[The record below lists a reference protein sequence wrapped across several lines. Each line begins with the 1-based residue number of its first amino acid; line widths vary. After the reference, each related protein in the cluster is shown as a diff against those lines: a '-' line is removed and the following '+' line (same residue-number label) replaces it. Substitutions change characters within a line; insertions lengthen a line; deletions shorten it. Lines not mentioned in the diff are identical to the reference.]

1 MLRGKH
7 MFFEKLVSVLVVL
20 FGIFLYTVGV
30 TLDIH
35 SLLYDCAASTD
46 VITGL
51 VLLDGV
57 WKGWIL

>member
-1 MLRGKH
+1 MVL
-7 MFFEKLVSVLVVL
+7 EKLTAIGVIL

-30 TLDIH
+30 ALDIH
-35 SLLYDCAASTD
+35 SLLFDFAAGAD

-51 VLLDGV
+51 VLLDGF

>member
-1 MLRGKH
+1 

-30 TLDIH
+30 ELDIH
-35 SLLYDCAASTD
+35 SLLFDFAAGAD

-51 VLLDGV
+51 VLLDGF

>member
-1 MLRGKH
+1 MVL
-7 MFFEKLVSVLVVL
+7 EKLTAIGVIL

-30 TLDIH
+30 ELDIH
-35 SLLYDCAASTD
+35 SLLFDFAAGAD

-51 VLLDGV
+51 VLLDGF

>member
-1 MLRGKH
+1 MVL
-7 MFFEKLVSVLVVL
+7 EKLTAIGVVL

-30 TLDIH
+30 ELDIH
-35 SLLYDCAASTD
+35 SLLFDFAAGAD

-51 VLLDGV
+51 VLLDGF

>member
-1 MLRGKH
+1 MLL
-7 MFFEKLVSVLVVL
+7 EKLTAIEVIL

-30 TLDIH
+30 ELDIH
-35 SLLYDCAASTD
+35 SLLFDFAAGAD

-51 VLLDGV
+51 VLLDGF

>member
-1 MLRGKH
+1 MVL
-7 MFFEKLVSVLVVL
+7 EKLTAIGVIL
-20 FGIFLYTVGV
+20 FGIFLYTVGI

-35 SLLYDCAASTD
+35 SLLFDFAAGAD

-51 VLLDGV
+51 VLMNGV

>member
-1 MLRGKH
+1 MLV
-7 MFFEKLVSVLVVL
+7 EKLTAIGMIL

-30 TLDIH
+30 TLNIH
-35 SLLYDCAASTD
+35 SLLFDCAAGAD

-51 VLLDGV
+51 VLMNGV

>member
-1 MLRGKH
+1 

-35 SLLYDCAASTD
+35 SLLFDCAAGAD

-51 VLLDGV
+51 VLLDGL
-57 WKGWIL
+57 WKGWLL